1 MLMGAAGPAILAGF
15 LDGQR
20 ARERALEQQA
30 RDQSLRLDVLYGFGC
45 IQKQIVCHIPVDDE
59 RVRVEPVAPVEFPCL
74 SCGASRTEYQRGR
87 RRCAYCGSD
96 R

>member
-30 RDQSLRLDVLYGFGC
+30 REAQQLQLAIARDLA
-45 IQKQIVCHIPVDDE
+45 IVGGRIGSRMGNP
-59 RVRVEPVAPVEFPCL
+59 PAPAHCL